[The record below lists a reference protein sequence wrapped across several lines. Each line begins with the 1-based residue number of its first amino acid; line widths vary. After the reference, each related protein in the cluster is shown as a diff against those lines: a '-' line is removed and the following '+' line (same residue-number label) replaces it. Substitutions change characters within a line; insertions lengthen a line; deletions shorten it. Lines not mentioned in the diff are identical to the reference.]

1 MTDSTVT
8 IAPGVIRT
16 VVRNTVLAMPNVRRI
31 ARQRTWRGS
40 DEAQGV
46 EVSVQGGHVHV
57 KLHVVAAM
65 DVPLQELGQ
74 AIQREVKTVVE
85 EIVGLPV
92 ARVDVHFE
100 DVAA

>member
-16 VVRNTVLAMPNVRRI
+16 VVRTTVLAMPNVRRI
-31 ARQRTWRGS
+31 ARQRAWRGS
-40 DEAQGV
+40 DDAQGV
-46 EVSVQGGHVHV
+46 EVSMQGGQVHV
-57 KLHVVAAM
+57 KLHVVAVM
-65 DVPLQELGQ
+65 GVSLRELGQ
-74 AIQREVKTVVE
+74 AIQREVKAVVE

-100 DVAA
+100 DVEA